1 MSTVFLFAFR
11 EYVQLVQTNGNPS
24 YINWPMITYDTKVY
38 KGVTNTIDFVVRNN
52 ERRPINLNGLELQ
65 ATIQNQANGEILLTK
80 TVNTLVALQGKA
92 QLILDPGDIEDWPAN
107 YYDYV
112 IQATDVNGIQT
123 LMYTDLNKD
132 TTGTFQL
139 FDGVLRTQLPATEIL
154 QPQFTQTPLGNNDD
168 IMYLTGAY
176 PGDAQSQRA
185 NGMHTVAVYQT
196 KWYGKFFIQAS
207 LTVDS
212 PLPNEWFYVPLAVG
226 QDPMYTFDS
235 SNNQGPGPTLFNFS
249 GNYYWVRFGYIPI
262 WSPLVGNAGELY
274 PNPLPAIATTVVN
287 DGIFDKVLYKS

>member
-11 EYVQLVQTNGNPS
+11 EYVQLVTTDGDPS

-52 ERRPINLNGLELQ
+52 ERRPVNLTGLILSCTIQDQ
-65 ATIQNQANGEILLTK
+65 ATGEILLTK
-80 TVNTLVALQGKA
+80 PVNSLVALQGKA
-92 QLILDPGDIEDWPAN
+92 TLVLDPGDIEDWNAN

-112 IQATDVNGIQT
+112 VQATDVNNIQT
-123 LMYTDLNKD
+123 LFFTDLNKD

-154 QPQFTQTPLGNNDD
+154 QPQFTQTPLGFNDD

-185 NGMHTVAVYQT
+185 NGMHTAAVYQQ
-196 KWYGKFFIQAS
+196 KWNGKFFIQAS
-207 LTVDS
+207 LTVET
-212 PLPNEWFYVPLAVG
+212 PLPNEWFYVPLTNG
-226 QDPMYTFDS
+226 PDPMYTFDS
-235 SNNQGPGPTLFNFS
+235 SNNGGPGPTLFNFS

-262 WSPLVGNAGELY
+262 WSPLVGNAGEL
-274 PNPLPAIATTVVN
+274 NPAPPEAYYTAVVN
-287 DGIFDKVLYKS
+287 DGILEKVLYKS